1 MPLRSPAAMAAALL
15 LLALAAMQARAGDF
29 TDAAGRRVVLP
40 AEPRHVMAASPTAE
54 VLVSVLAAD
63 KLAGASRAARHGVG
77 AGRRVPVL
85 GWRPG
90 MGPASM
96 AETAWRLHP
105 DLIIDAGLV
114 TPERAAFA
122 DEVQRQTGVPY
133 ILVDDSFARMP
144 EVLRAIGVVLGVR
157 PRGEELAIYAGHA
170 IAALRGRLLIRSPDA
185 RPHVYY
191 GRRADGLET
200 ALPGSPSG
208 ETIDEAGAINVAA
221 PLGRGRLVAISRDEL
236 FAWDPEIII
245 AEQGA
250 FYDAMRRGP
259 RRLAAV
265 RNKRVY
271 LAPSTPFGWIDDP
284 PGVNRLIGLYWL
296 SALFYPDNTQEDLRT
311 TVCDFYDKFY
321 GIKLTNGQLEALVRP
336 AGVPAP
342 TPGMPT
348 EPLVGLGAA
357 PPSSLSPT
365 PGNPVTSA
373 PSTVPGAPGT
383 ASSEPGAA
391 VTPSAPSTVP
401 GTAGTPSAASSALG
415 AIPVAP
421 KPAATASCSAPSG
434 IQALTAPQAMPGI
447 PETAPGAVT
456 PGAPPPGRRGLAPSP
471 SIPGATP
478 Q

>member
-63 KLAGASRAARHGVG
+63 KLAGASRAARRGVG

-122 DEVQRQTGVPY
+122 DEVQRLTGVPY

-185 RPHVYY
+185 RPHVYH
-191 GRRADGLET
+191 GRRAEGLET

-221 PLGRGRLVAISRDEL
+221 PLGRGRLVAITRDEL

-245 AEQGA
+245 AEQRA

-321 GIKLTNGQLEALVRP
+321 GIKLTNAQLEALVGP

-342 TPGMPT
+342 TSNAPA

-357 PPSSLSPT
+357 PPSSLSPLPPTT
-365 PGNPVTSA
+365 PGIP
-373 PSTVPGAPGT
+373 
-383 ASSEPGAA
+383 
-391 VTPSAPSTVP
+391 
-401 GTAGTPSAASSALG
+401 GTPSAASSALG
-415 AIPVAP
+415 AAP
-421 KPAATASCSAPSG
+421 LSAKPSPTALCSAPTG
-434 IQALTAPQAMPGI
+434 LQALTAPPANMSPGTSPGATPGLSPQ
-447 PETAPGAVT
+447 PETAPNAAA
-456 PGAPPPGRRGLAPSP
+456 PGVPPPGRRGAAPAPGSP
-471 SIPGATP
+471 MTP
-478 Q
+478 R

>member
-1 MPLRSPAAMAAALL
+1 MPLRPPTAIAAGLL
-15 LLALAAMQARAGDF
+15 LLALAAMPARAGAF

-40 AEPRHVMAASPTAE
+40 AEPRHVMAASATAE

-63 KLAGASRAARHGVG
+63 KLAGASRAARRGVG
-77 AGRRVPVL
+77 AARRVPVL

-105 DLIIDAGLV
+105 DLIIDAELV
-114 TPERAAFA
+114 TPERAAF
-122 DEVQRQTGVPY
+122 G
-133 ILVDDSFARMP
+133 
-144 EVLRAIGVVLGVR
+144 
-157 PRGEELAIYAGHA
+157 
-170 IAALRGRLLIRSPDA
+170 
-185 RPHVYY
+185 
-191 GRRADGLET
+191 
-200 ALPGSPSG
+200 
-208 ETIDEAGAINVAA
+208 
-221 PLGRGRLVAISRDEL
+221 DEL

-245 AEQGA
+245 AEQRA

-336 AGVPAP
+336 AGVQAP

-357 PPSSLSPT
+357 PPSSLPPT
-365 PGNPVTSA
+365 PRTPVTSA

-401 GTAGTPSAASSALG
+401 GTAGTPSAASAALG
-415 AIPVAP
+415 AVPVAP

-434 IQALTAPQAMPGI
+434 IQALTTPQAMPGM

-478 Q
+478 R

>member
-15 LLALAAMQARAGDF
+15 LLVLAAMPARAGDF

-40 AEPRHVMAASPTAE
+40 PEPRHVMAASPTAE

-63 KLAGASRAARHGVG
+63 RLAGLSRVARRGVG
-77 AGRRVPVL
+77 AARRVPVL

-96 AETAWRLHP
+96 AETARRLHP
-105 DLIIDAGLV
+105 DLIIDAGSV

-122 DEVQRQTGVPY
+122 DEIQRQTGIPY

-157 PRGEELAIYAGHA
+157 PRGKELAIYAEHA
-170 IAALRGRLLIRSPDA
+170 IAALRGRLLIRAPDA
-185 RPHVYY
+185 RPHIYY
-191 GRRADGLET
+191 GQRADGLET

-208 ETIDEAGAINVAA
+208 EAIDEAGAINVAA
-221 PLGRGRLVAISRDEL
+221 PLGRGQLVAISRDDL

-245 AEQGA
+245 AEQRA
-250 FYDAMRRGP
+250 FYDSVRRGSGS

-271 LAPSTPFGWIDDP
+271 LAPATPFGWIDDP

-321 GIKLTNGQLEALVRP
+321 GIKLTNGQLEAMVRP
-336 AGVPAP
+336 AGVAAP
-342 TPGMPT
+342 TAGAPV

-365 PGNPVTSA
+365 T
-373 PSTVPGAPGT
+373 PGT
-383 ASSEPGAA
+383 PAM
-391 VTPSAPSTVP
+391 PSAPSSVL
-401 GTAGTPSAASSALG
+401 GTPDAASSALG
-415 AIPVAP
+415 TAPMAP
-421 KPAATASCSAPSG
+421 KPSPTASCSAPSG
-434 IQALTAPQAMPGI
+434 IQALTGATPGI
-447 PETAPGAVT
+447 SPTPETAPGAVT
-456 PGAPPPGRRGLAPSP
+456 PGVPPPGRRGMAPSP

-478 Q
+478 R

>member
-1 MPLRSPAAMAAALL
+1 MRRDGGWCCRRSP
-15 LLALAAMQARAGDF
+15 
-29 TDAAGRRVVLP
+29 
-40 AEPRHVMAASPTAE
+40 VMS
-54 VLVSVLAAD
+54 
-63 KLAGASRAARHGVG
+63 
-77 AGRRVPVL
+77 
-85 GWRPG
+85 WRP
-90 MGPASM
+90 
-96 AETAWRLHP
+96 
-105 DLIIDAGLV
+105 
-114 TPERAAFA
+114 
-122 DEVQRQTGVPY
+122 
-133 ILVDDSFARMP
+133 ARP
-144 EVLRAIGVVLGVR
+144 
-157 PRGEELAIYAGHA
+157 PRCWS
-170 IAALRGRLLIRSPDA
+170 RCWRLLIRSPDA
-185 RPHVYY
+185 RPQVYY
-191 GRRADGLET
+191 GGRADGLET

-245 AEQGA
+245 AEQRA

-336 AGVPAP
+336 AGIPAP

-391 VTPSAPSTVP
+391 VTPSAPSPVP

-434 IQALTAPQAMPGI
+434 IQALT
-447 PETAPGAVT
+447 
-456 PGAPPPGRRGLAPSP
+456 
-471 SIPGATP
+471 TP

>member
-15 LLALAAMQARAGDF
+15 LLILAAMPARAADF

-40 AEPRHVMAASPTAE
+40 VEPRHVMAASPTAE

-63 KLAGASRAARHGVG
+63 RLAGLSRVARRGVG
-77 AGRRVPVL
+77 AARRVPVL

-96 AETAWRLHP
+96 AETARRLHP
-105 DLIIDAGLV
+105 DLIIDAGSV

-122 DEVQRQTGVPY
+122 DEVQRQTGIPY

-157 PRGEELAIYAGHA
+157 PRGKELAIYAEHA
-170 IAALRGRLLIRSPDA
+170 IAALRGRLLIRAPDA
-185 RPHVYY
+185 RPHIYY
-191 GRRADGLET
+191 GQRADGLET

-208 ETIDEAGAINVAA
+208 EAIDEAGAINVAA
-221 PLGRGRLVAISRDEL
+221 PLGRGQLVAISRDDL

-245 AEQGA
+245 AEQRA
-250 FYDAMRRGP
+250 FYDSVRRGSGS

-271 LAPSTPFGWIDDP
+271 LAPATPFGWIDDP

-321 GIKLTNGQLEALVRP
+321 GIKLTNGQLEAMVRP
-336 AGVPAP
+336 AGIPAQA
-342 TPGMPT
+342 PGAPV

-365 PGNPVTSA
+365 T
-373 PSTVPGAPGT
+373 PGT
-383 ASSEPGAA
+383 PAM
-391 VTPSAPSTVP
+391 PSAPSSVP
-401 GTAGTPSAASSALG
+401 GTPDAASSALG
-415 AIPVAP
+415 TAPMAP
-421 KPAATASCSAPSG
+421 KPSPTASCSAPSG
-434 IQALTAPQAMPGI
+434 IQALTGATPGI
-447 PETAPGAVT
+447 SPTPETAPGAVT
-456 PGAPPPGRRGLAPSP
+456 PGVPPPGRRGMAPSP

-478 Q
+478 R